1 MMKEVRLTDV
11 PEDRRY
17 SKEHEWARERDGRV
31 VVGIT
36 DYAQEQLGDVVFVG
50 LPEAG
55 SEVQAGQPLGEVES
69 TKSVSDVY
77 SPVSGTVAEKNAEVE
92 STPELINSDPYD
104 KGWLVI
110 IEGEGLDLEGLMS
123 ADEYK
128 KLVEGS

>member
-1 MMKEVRLTDV
+1 LTDV
-11 PEDRRY
+11 PDDRRY
-17 SKEHEWARERDGRV
+17 SKEHEWARTKDGRV

-92 STPELINSDPYD
+92 STPELINSDPYE
-104 KGWLVI
+104 KGWLVV
-110 IEGEGLDLEGLMS
+110 IEGDGLDLEGLMS

>member
-1 MMKEVRLTDV
+1 LTDV
-11 PEDRRY
+11 PDDRRY

-36 DYAQEQLGDVVFVG
+36 DYAQEQLGDVVFVQ
-50 LPEAG
+50 LPGAG

-77 SPVSGTVAEKNAEVE
+77 SPVSGTVAESNAEVE
-92 STPELINSDPYD
+92 NTPELINSDPYE
-104 KGWLVI
+104 KGWLVV
-110 IEGEGLDLEGLMS
+110 IEGESLDLEGLMS

>member
-1 MMKEVRLTDV
+1 MTDV
-11 PEDRRY
+11 PDDRRY
-17 SKEHEWARERDGRV
+17 SKEHEWARTKDGRV

-92 STPELINSDPYD
+92 GTPELINSDPYE
-104 KGWLVI
+104 KGWLVV
-110 IEGEGLDLEGLMS
+110 IEGDDLDLEGLMS

>member
-1 MMKEVRLTDV
+1 LTDI
-11 PEDRRY
+11 PDDRRY
-17 SKEHEWARERDGRV
+17 SKEHEWARTKDGRV

-92 STPELINSDPYD
+92 GTPELINSDPYE

-110 IEGEGLDLEGLMS
+110 IEGDDLDLEGLMS

>member
-1 MMKEVRLTDV
+1 MTDV
-11 PEDRRY
+11 PDDRRY

-92 STPELINSDPYD
+92 STPELINSDPYER
-104 KGWLVI
+104 GWLVI
-110 IEGEGLDLEGLMS
+110 IEGEGLDLESLMS
-123 ADEYK
+123 ADDYK
-128 KLVEGS
+128 KLVEGSSEG

>member
-1 MMKEVRLTDV
+1 MTDV
-11 PEDRRY
+11 PDDRRY

-92 STPELINSDPYD
+92 STPELINSDPYE
-104 KGWLVI
+104 KGWLVV
-110 IEGEGLDLEGLMS
+110 IEGDGLDLEGLMS